1 MQQNHFDCIV
11 IGFGGVGSAALR
23 YAALNGWKVLG
34 IDRFGPAHN
43 RGSSHG
49 QTRVIRK
56 SYFEH
61 PNYVPLLQDAYEL
74 WDELNKRHRTAP
86 EIKELLTQCGVLQIG
101 PADGSVVTGVLNS
114 AQQHGL
120 KVEQFSADDI
130 HKRLPILK
138 IPEGHVGVF
147 EPGGGFLRVE
157 LCVAAMIKQA
167 LVAGATIESGV
178 NIDQWSVD
186 AAGVVHVKSEQGS
199 WSADRM
205 IVCAGAWT
213 NKILGDVGLP
223 LKLLAK
229 QQHWYQLDRVEQKLV
244 NQFPCFLNEL
254 NDGSCF
260 YGTPELDTLGLK
272 VCEHSGGKP
281 IDSPDQLDQSIDL
294 DQQAR
299 VEAYLDEHFHFT
311 KKRLVHHSMCMY
323 TMTPSEHFILDTHP
337 EHSQIAYAAGL
348 SGHGFKFAPVLGKRL
363 VDMLSG
369 KQDARF
375 DFLRAPKPA

>member
-1 MQQNHFDCIV
+1 MEHNHFDCIV

-61 PNYVPLLQDAYEL
+61 PNYVPLLQDAYGM

-86 EIKELLTQCGVLQIG
+86 EVKELLTQCGVLQVG
-101 PADGSVVTGVLNS
+101 PADGTVVNGVLNS
-114 AQQHGL
+114 AQEHGL
-120 KVEQFSADDI
+120 KVEQFSADDV

-138 IPEGHVGVF
+138 VPEGHVGVF

-167 LVAGATIESGV
+167 LAAGATIESGV
-178 NIDQWSVD
+178 CIDQWSVD
-186 AAGVVHVKSEQGS
+186 ATGAVHVKSEQGS

-213 NKILGDVGLP
+213 NEILGDVRLP

-244 NQFPCFLNEL
+244 NQFPCFLFEQ

-260 YGTPELDTLGLK
+260 YGTPELDTLGMK
-272 VCEHSGGKP
+272 VCEHSGGQP
-281 IDSPDQLDQSIDL
+281 INSPGQLDQSIDP

-299 VEAYLDEHFHFT
+299 VEAYLDQHFHFT

-337 EHSQIAYAAGL
+337 DHSQIAYAAGL

-375 DFLRAPKPA
+375 DFLRKPKPA

>member
-1 MQQNHFDCIV
+1 MQDNHFDCIV

-43 RGSSHG
+43 HGSSHG

-61 PNYVPLLQDAYEL
+61 PNYVPLLKDAYEM

-86 EIKELLTQCGVLQIG
+86 EVKELLTQCGVLQVG
-101 PADGSVVTGVLNS
+101 PADGSVIKGVLNS
-114 AQQHGL
+114 AREHDIR
-120 KVEQFSADDI
+120 VEQFSAEDV

-138 IPEGHVGVF
+138 IPNDHVGVF
-147 EPGGGFLRVE
+147 EPEGGFLRVE

-167 LVAGATIESGV
+167 LAAGAKIKSGV
-178 NIDQWSVD
+178 CIDQWNVD
-186 AAGVVHVKSEQGS
+186 DSGVIHVHSEQVT

-213 NKILGDVGLP
+213 SQVLGGLDLP
-223 LKLLAK
+223 LKVLAK
-229 QQHWYQLDRVEQKLV
+229 QQHWYQIDRVEQKLV
-244 NQFPCFLNEL
+244 NQFPCFLLEKD
-254 NDGSCF
+254 DGSCF
-260 YGTPELDTLGLK
+260 YSTPELDTLGMK
-272 VCEHSGGKP
+272 VCEHSGGHP
-281 IDSPDQLDQSIDL
+281 IESPEQLDQSIDA

-299 VEAYLDEHFHFT
+299 VEGFLDQHFHFT

-323 TMTPSEHFILDTHP
+323 TMTPSQHFILDRHP
-337 EHSQIAYAAGL
+337 DHSQIAYAAGL

-363 VDMLSG
+363 VDMLEE
-369 KQDARF
+369 KRDARF
-375 DFLRAPKPA
+375 DFLKAPQPA